1 MTIRYTFFGTPCMRL
16 ENVESDPGELVI
28 VMRKCL
34 SLRGPDS
41 DQAIDLRPGDI
52 LYSDGLVGDLKET
65 LDRHLIGTAVTSE
78 LRFGTAFI
86 LGLDPTGTAGVGC
99 AGEDAIDA
107 WLNEHVVFAI
117 RKGADLSETA
127 APGLLNGTVI
137 AVSQVRGEP
146 SSIQ

>member
-1 MTIRYTFFGTPCMRL
+1 MTPRYTFFGTPCIRL
-16 ENVESDPGELVI
+16 ENVAPEPGELVI

-34 SLRGPDS
+34 YLRGPDS
-41 DQAIDLRPGDI
+41 GQAIDLRPGHI
-52 LYSDGLVGDLKET
+52 LYSDGLVRDLKET
-65 LDRHLIGTAVTSE
+65 LDRHLIGSVVTSE

-99 AGEDAIDA
+99 AGEDAVDA
-107 WLNEHVVFAI
+107 WLNNHVVFAI
-117 RKGADLSETA
+117 RQGANLSQPA

-137 AVSQVRGEP
+137 AQSQVLGEP